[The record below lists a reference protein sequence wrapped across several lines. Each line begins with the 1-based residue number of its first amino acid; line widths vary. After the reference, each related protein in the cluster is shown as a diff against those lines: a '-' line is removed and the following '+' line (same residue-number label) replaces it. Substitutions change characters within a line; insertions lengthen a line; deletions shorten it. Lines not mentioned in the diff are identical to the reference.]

1 MVVSKT
7 DRSRKPKAVESGARA
22 RTRKLML
29 DAAIE
34 LMQSGLTP
42 SVNGVASVAGVSRAT
57 AYRYFASEAELVHA
71 VVDEALG
78 PILDWTPT
86 GASVSERVSDLLATA
101 IPRIDE
107 FEATF
112 KASLRLSLEQ
122 WAKRRAGT
130 LGAEP
135 LFTRGH
141 RIDLMMNATAPL
153 SGTVTPAQH
162 LRLAQAL
169 SLVYGVEVLN
179 VLKDIWGLNAT
190 EAQGVAQWAAAAL
203 IKAAEA
209 EANAGQ
215 SGRNTAAFE
224 RTKDA
229 AAAPARKGN

>member
-1 MVVSKT
+1 
-7 DRSRKPKAVESGARA
+7 
-22 RTRKLML
+22 ML
-29 DAAIE
+29 DAAVE

-42 SVNGVASVAGVSRAT
+42 SVNGVAGVAGVSRAT

-86 GASVSERVSDLLATA
+86 GANVGERVADLLATA

-141 RIDLMMNATAPL
+141 RIDLMMNATAPIAD
-153 SGTVTPAQH
+153 TVTAGQH

-179 VLKDIWGLNAT
+179 VLKDIWGLSVT
-190 EAQGVAQWAAAAL
+190 EAQAVVQWAAAAL
-203 IKAAEA
+203 IKATEGDGSQRLPAKNNSA
-209 EANAGQ
+209 VDRAQDA
-215 SGRNTAAFE
+215 TAA
-224 RTKDA
+224 R
-229 AAAPARKGN
+229 APKGG